1 MFKKEKGINAIQ
13 KIKEKPISRN
23 KNNDQINHN
32 LSELKLK
39 YNQELLNYKAI
50 SKEIINIEIKIEKI
64 TKKINKIQYLK
75 FNLKHEIN
83 KVFINNIN
91 ENQEIISKEIKDLIL
106 FCFGFEYPEDE
117 LIYFE
122 NENELIEYFDT
133 TKFHLENLRKKNKTL
148 YEKTKKE
155 IINSSENNDFKLF
168 ELKKLFYIIKI
179 IFDEIEIEEEKN
191 ELFKQHIKLTE
202 GKNSS
207 FINLKNLE
215 KEKIKIKNHNS
226 TSSKNINKKNINKLS
241 QNKEILQDL
250 IKNLNTNSFDKE
262 IDLNLSIKSEFDKLS
277 ISSISNN
284 SKILIKQ
291 ENKNNIPEEIELLKV
306 INDISN
312 NKNISFN
319 KTLISSQ
326 KEESSFP
333 PYDPTKNIIQRKKN
347 KTNKIIKI
355 SDKEKDADCCYSC
368 I

>member
-64 TKKINKIQYLK
+64 IKKINKIQYLK

-133 TKFHLENLRKKNKTL
+133 TKFHLENLRKKIKH
-148 YEKTKKE
+148 YMKK
-155 IINSSENNDFKLF
+155 
-168 ELKKLFYIIKI
+168 
-179 IFDEIEIEEEKN
+179 
-191 ELFKQHIKLTE
+191 
-202 GKNSS
+202 
-207 FINLKNLE
+207 
-215 KEKIKIKNHNS
+215 
-226 TSSKNINKKNINKLS
+226 
-241 QNKEILQDL
+241 
-250 IKNLNTNSFDKE
+250 
-262 IDLNLSIKSEFDKLS
+262 
-277 ISSISNN
+277 
-284 SKILIKQ
+284 
-291 ENKNNIPEEIELLKV
+291 
-306 INDISN
+306 
-312 NKNISFN
+312 
-319 KTLISSQ
+319 
-326 KEESSFP
+326 
-333 PYDPTKNIIQRKKN
+333 QRKK
-347 KTNKIIKI
+347 
-355 SDKEKDADCCYSC
+355 
-368 I
+368 